1 MTEIFSSHMYRS
13 PKDAREFVNS
23 VVEDDR
29 VFSIKDNKID
39 AQKRAPVQI
48 SLVKTV
54 QVLFFSVLAF
64 FSSKRELNKEL
75 SLVNKKVKEFYEG
88 IKDPNSDIARG
99 FIQALRREK
108 YKGLTA
114 LMFNLRHIDIVLDID
129 NDPKTIFEYL
139 ESFRRSCLNAM
150 DACKKSLGCRVVK
163 RNFVERGHAI
173 TPLGKL
179 MEEIQS
185 IADKAFQPTEEDLK
199 NLEYSIDVTGGNAEK
214 VKSDFAK
221 LQLGF
226 TPKSEITLGDY
237 KYGMNRLGDYKCC
250 MNRLGDHKCCMNRDQ
265 KSNNEFYLYLI
276 TGPEPEAL
284 KRLNYFQGPPK
295 EFINKGPLE
304 YSVKVDIINAKGV
317 EGTKGAA
324 TLYKIYEFKKSVF
337 GRISGGIKSSRKM
350 IIREN
355 ETYSLSGGG
364 VETLTFTIKKKS

>member
-1 MTEIFSSHMYRS
+1 
-13 PKDAREFVNS
+13 
-23 VVEDDR
+23 
-29 VFSIKDNKID
+29 
-39 AQKRAPVQI
+39 
-48 SLVKTV
+48 
-54 QVLFFSVLAF
+54 
-64 FSSKRELNKEL
+64 
-75 SLVNKKVKEFYEG
+75 VKEFYEG

-99 FIQALRREK
+99 FVQALRREK

-114 LMFNLRHIDIVLDID
+114 LTYNLSHIDIALDFD
-129 NDPKTIFEYL
+129 NDPQTIFEYL

-150 DACKKSLGCRVVK
+150 DACKKSFGCRVVK

-173 TPLGKL
+173 TPLEKL
-179 MEEIQS
+179 IKEIQS

-199 NLEYSIDVTGGNAEK
+199 NLEYSIDVTGDNAEK
-214 VKSDFAK
+214 VKSDFTK

-237 KYGMNRLGDYKCC
+237 KYGMRRLGDYKCC
-250 MNRLGDHKCCMNRDQ
+250 VNHDQ

-284 KRLNYFQGPPK
+284 KRLNYFQGLPE
-295 EFINKGPLE
+295 EFINKSPLE

-317 EGTKGAA
+317 EGTKDAV
-324 TLYKIYEFKKSVF
+324 TLSKIYEFKKSVF
-337 GRISGGIKSSRKM
+337 GAFSGGIRSYGKM